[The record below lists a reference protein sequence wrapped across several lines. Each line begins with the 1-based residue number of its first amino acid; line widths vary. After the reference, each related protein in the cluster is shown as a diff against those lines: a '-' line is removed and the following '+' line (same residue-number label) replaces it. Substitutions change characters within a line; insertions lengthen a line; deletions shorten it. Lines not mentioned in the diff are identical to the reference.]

1 MIDREGFRSN
11 VGIIISNQEG
21 QLLWAKR
28 ANQKAWQFPQGGVNQ
43 GESAEQTLFREL
55 YEEVG
60 LKRKDV
66 KIIGSTQQW
75 LKYHLPQR
83 LIRRDS
89 KPLCIGQKQKWFLL
103 RLISNENAIRFD
115 RDASPEFDDWM
126 WVSYW
131 YPLRYVV
138 SFKREVYREA
148 LQELAPLL
156 AHEVQARQS
165 GHKNHHRRRKPRRT

>member
-1 MIDREGFRSN
+1 MIDRDGFRSN
-11 VGIIISNQEG
+11 VGIIISNQDG

-28 ANQKAWQFPQGGVNQ
+28 AKQKAWQFPQGGVNQ

-66 KIIGSTQQW
+66 RIIGSTQQW
-75 LKYHLPQR
+75 LKYRLPQR

-89 KPLCIGQKQKWFLL
+89 KPLCIGQKQKWYLL
-103 RLISNENAIRFD
+103 RLISNESSIRFD
-115 RDASPEFDDWM
+115 QDAKPEFDDWM

-131 YPLRYVV
+131 YPLRFVV

-148 LQELAPLL
+148 LLELAPLL
-156 AHEVQARQS
+156 AQEQKRTANAQ
-165 GHKNHHRRRKPRRT
+165 HHRRRKPRRN